1 MKENLRDHQ
10 HVMYQMLKEVD
21 RICRKNHIT
30 YMLFAGT
37 MLGAVR
43 HKGFIPWDDDLDIL
57 MLRSEYDRFLKIAEK
72 DLNLEKYYLQKEF
85 TPHWSMFFSKL
96 RCNGTAC
103 IERYVP
109 KDEDTHMGVYID
121 IFPCDNLY
129 ENRIIRKLQF
139 AASKIVIANSLE
151 KRGYLTN
158 SKLKKAVIFISRIMP
173 TNILK
178 DFVEY
183 KKGTKSSMVHT
194 FFGGASKYDKNI
206 YPRNWFSKTKTC
218 QFEDA
223 QFPIPV
229 GYDEILTQLYGD
241 YMIPLAKEKRGLKKH
256 AEIVDLHNSYTVYKG
271 IQKKIHFGEYT
282 RSIR

>member
-1 MKENLRDHQ
+1 
-10 HVMYQMLKEVD
+10 MYEMLQEVD
-21 RICRKNHIT
+21 RVCKKNNIN

-57 MLRSEYDRFLKIAEK
+57 MLRSEYERFLQIAEK
-72 DLNLEKYYLQKEF
+72 SLNLKKYYLQKEY
-85 TPHWSMFFSKL
+85 TPHWPMFFSKL

-109 KDEDTHMGVYID
+109 KDEYTHMGVYID

-129 ENRIIRKLQF
+129 KNKFMRKLQF
-139 AASKIVIANSLE
+139 AASKIVIAQSLG

-158 SKLKKAVIFISRIMP
+158 SILKKIVILISSMIP
-173 TNILK
+173 TNRLK
-178 DFVEY
+178 LFVEY
-183 KKGTKSSMVHT
+183 KKGNKSDMVHT
-194 FFGGASKYDKNI
+194 FFGGASQYAKNI
-206 YPRNWFSKTKTC
+206 YPRNWLSQTQPC
-218 QFEDA
+218 QFMDGL
-223 QFPIPV
+223 FPIPV

-241 YMIPLAKEKRGLKKH
+241 YMIPLPEDKRGQKEH
-256 AEIVDLHNSYTVYKG
+256 AEIVDLYNAYTAYTG
-271 IQKKIHFGEYT
+271 IQKNMHFQEYT

>member
-1 MKENLRDHQ
+1 MSENLKEHQ
-10 HVMYQMLKEVD
+10 SVMYEMLKEVD
-21 RICRKNHIT
+21 RICRKNNIT

-57 MLRSEYDRFLKIAEK
+57 MLRREYEKFLKIAEK

-85 TPHWSMFFSKL
+85 SPHWPMFFSKL

-121 IFPCDNLY
+121 IFPCDNLH
-129 ENRIIRKLQF
+129 ENKIMRKLQF
-139 AASKIVIANSLE
+139 TASKIVIANSLG

-158 SKLKKAVIFISRIMP
+158 SKLKKAVILISRIMP

-183 KKGTKSSMVHT
+183 KKGTRFSMVHT
-194 FFGGASKYDKNI
+194 FFGGASQYVKNI
-206 YPRNWFSKTKTC
+206 YPRNWLSQTKTC
-218 QFEDA
+218 QFEDG

-241 YMIPLAKEKRGLKKH
+241 YMIPLAKDKRGAKKH
-256 AEIVDLHNSYTVYKG
+256 AEIVDLYNSYIVYKG